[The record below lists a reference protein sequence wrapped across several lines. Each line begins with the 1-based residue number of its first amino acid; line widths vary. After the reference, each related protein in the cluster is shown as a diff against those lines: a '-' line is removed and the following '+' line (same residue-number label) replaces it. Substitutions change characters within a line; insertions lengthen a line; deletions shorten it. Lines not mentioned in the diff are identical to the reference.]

1 MKIKLRDY
9 QQELYEKLKDAFR
22 EGYNGPLCVLPCRAG
37 KSYIMAAIAESAN
50 EKGNHVLI
58 LAHRNSLIEQH
69 KELFENLELNNN
81 LTRIESVFTEVRH
94 LGEHGKVDI
103 IIIDEAHISGAS
115 SYRKVCEYY
124 NCKRVLFTATP
135 ARLDGKP
142 LDLADTIIMGISAK
156 ELIKRG
162 QISDYDYYAPNLDV
176 DFSDVRKSCGDY
188 NTQDLENKMSVKKIY
203 GDILKYYKLL
213 GKNQQAIAYCININ
227 HSKQVCDMFNEAG
240 IPAKHMD
247 ASTPENERQEI
258 MNEFKENKFTILCNC
273 NLISEGITLPSANV
287 GLLLRPTLSLPLY
300 IQQACRVLT
309 PVEGKKA
316 IIIDY
321 VGNVFRH
328 GMPTDDREWS
338 LSSKVKEYYNENEDG
353 SFKIRVCQNCFST
366 FKAAPV
372 CPYCGAVYE
381 ATSVEIQNMKEVELK
396 RIEEA
401 KEIHRR
407 EYKEAVQ
414 EKVKKYASAKEAKN
428 WFELVQWCIVK
439 GYKPGYAFVLNK
451 QLKLNYKPWKE

>member
-1 MKIKLRDY
+1 MFYLV
-9 QQELYEKLKDAFR
+9 E
-22 EGYNGPLCVLPCRAG
+22 VG

-94 LGEHGKVDI
+94 LGEHGIVDL

-135 ARLDGKP
+135 SRLDGKP
-142 LDLADTIIMGISAK
+142 LDLADTIVMGISAK

-188 NTQDLENKMSVKKIY
+188 NTQDLENKMSAKKIY

-213 GKNQQAIAYCININ
+213 GKDQQAIAYCININ

-240 IPAKHMD
+240 ILAKHMD

-258 MNEFKENKFTILCNC
+258 MNEFKEHKFKILCNC

-338 LSSKVKEYYNENEDG
+338 LSSKVKEYNNENEDG
-353 SFKIRVCQNCFST
+353 TFKIRVCQECFST
-366 FKAAPV
+366 FEAAPV

-381 ATSVEIQNMKEVELK
+381 TTPVEIQN
-396 RIEEA
+396 I
-401 KEIHRR
+401 KEIQLKKVEEEKERQR
-407 EYKEAVQ
+407 QVYKNNIQAKVSEYESPKEC
-414 EKVKKYASAKEAKN
+414 KN
-428 WFELVQWCIVK
+428 WFELVQYCAVH
-439 GYKPGYAFVLNK
+439 GYKPGYAFILNK
-451 QLKLNYKPWKE
+451 QLKLNYKPMKGK